1 MQRLTLFVFVTLQLV
16 GCSPRRDIT
25 GDPRR
30 AVKPTGNAVL
40 GEREEENIVLLAVD
54 ASPSFQ
60 KRIADG
66 GSQFAM
72 RVVEKF
78 FRDRA
83 GSQDKLVIARLSGD
97 GERALAW
104 EGTALQLRM
113 QHPTPSSF
121 RDFLMGKADSKEAQI
136 HKGLRHAVQYILSD
150 PRIANGRAKV
160 AVIVLSSMIDHTE
173 ADLDNREAG
182 YLRHELNQI
191 GWRGGA
197 VGFYGVDQSRLLYW
211 RRELADL
218 GVKNFRVESE
228 IVGDPPIP
236 SFDE

>member
-1 MQRLTLFVFVTLQLV
+1 MKRLTLCLFVTLQLV
-16 GCSPRRDIT
+16 GCSPRHDT
-25 GDPRR
+25 AGDPRR
-30 AVKPTGNAVL
+30 AVNRTGNAVL

-66 GSQFAM
+66 SSQFAM

-97 GERALAW
+97 GERALVW
-104 EGTALQLRM
+104 EGTPLQLRK
-113 QHPTPSSF
+113 QHPTPESF
-121 RDFLMGKADSKEAQI
+121 REFLMGKADSKEAQI
-136 HKGLRHAVQYILSD
+136 HKGLRHAIQYVLSD
-150 PRIANGRAKV
+150 PRIANAQAKV
-160 AVIVLSSMIDHTE
+160 AVIVLSSMIDGTE

-228 IVGDPPIP
+228 ILGDPPIP